1 MSDSYLLFVPKDP
14 CLIPEQSAINKAKG
28 FLRTIKKSDKKQKK
42 YKKMYARLWAR
53 IPPALDI
60 EHYISEDVELFNGM
74 ENFTI
79 PSCLYCKS
87 DITKWWYKKMDYL
100 WDNLPRTEVIYTKWS
115 TPCCGQEV
123 SLLELDY
130 QNWGA
135 FGRFALI
142 IDTRKTDIIHTDD
155 GLYLVI
161 EKIESLLKT
170 PVNIVWQHI

>member
-14 CLIPEQSAINKAKG
+14 CFIPEQSAIDKAEG
-28 FLRTIKKSDKKQKK
+28 FLRTIKKSDKKQKTK
-42 YKKMYARLWAR
+42 HCKRYAHLWR
-53 IPPALDI
+53 QIPPAI
-60 EHYISEDVELFNGM
+60 EHDIVEELTLFHGM

-79 PSCLYCKS
+79 PSCLHCKS
-87 DITKWWYKKMDYL
+87 DITKWWDEKMAYL
-100 WDNLPRTEVIYTKWS
+100 GENLPRTETIYTKWS

-135 FGRFALI
+135 FGCFALM
-142 IDTRKTDIIHTDD
+142 IDTTKTDIIHTEG
-155 GLYLVI
+155 GLSLVI
-161 EKIESLLKT
+161 EKIETLLKT